1 MSCPKYVA
9 TQRFIRLRLILDIDE
24 FSWLKMSEFALR
36 GVEQLS
42 TSMHVE
48 FAIDMRDVSLYRAIR
63 YIQRFTDIRPTTK
76 RFRKPQKP

>member
-24 FSWLKMSEFALR
+24 FSWLKMSEFALH

-48 FAIDMRDVSLYRAIR
+48 FAIDMRDVSLCHQIHTTLHR
-63 YIQRFTDIRPTTK
+63 YTADYETLP
-76 RFRKPQKP
+76 

>member
-24 FSWLKMSEFALR
+24 FSWLKMSEFALH